1 MAAEH
6 RKYTRFS
13 VPDNAYAALGP
24 TFTMVGKIKNISMA
38 GLALEYLTDEVSELE
53 NFKVDVFLRGEEFH
67 MSKIPCKLIY
77 DIPLPTSGKNQI
89 FPNDLIRKRC
99 GEQFEKLTKI
109 CRMQLEQFI
118 TTHTTGPIK

>member
-24 TFTMVGKIKNISMA
+24 SFKMVGKIKDISMA

-67 MSKIPCKLIY
+67 LSKIPCKLIY
-77 DIPLPTSGKNQI
+77 DIALDTLGKTQI
-89 FPNDLIRKRC
+89 FPDGLMRKRC
-99 GEQFEKLTKI
+99 GVQFEKLTKTR
-109 CRMQLEQFI
+109 RMQLEQFI
-118 TTHTTGPIK
+118 ATHTTGQV